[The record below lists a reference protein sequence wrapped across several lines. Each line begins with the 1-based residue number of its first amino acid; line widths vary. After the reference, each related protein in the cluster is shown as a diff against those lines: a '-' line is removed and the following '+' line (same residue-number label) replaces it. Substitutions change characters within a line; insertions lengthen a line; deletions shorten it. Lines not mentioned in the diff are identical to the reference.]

1 MSKLDFKILKQ
12 KWNARVWQITLNGIT
27 LTTPVF
33 MPVGTK
39 ATIKWLVLDMLK
51 DPKYIWD
58 LPEIKLI
65 LANTFHLYL
74 RPGDELIK
82 EAWGLHTFEN
92 RDKLILTDSGGFQ
105 VFSLGLSKESVKSSK
120 EDKSKV
126 ESPKSLL
133 KDLWLDKPST
143 EWGHD
148 VNIKLTETG
157 VKFRSPYD
165 GSKHIFTPEN
175 VVDIQCNLWS
185 DIMMVLDVCSPAGAD
200 KTVIEK
206 HMKMT
211 HRRAKRAFDHLKP
224 KYDDVRGVL
233 FPIVQWWTYAD
244 LRQQSVEF
252 LSQYARDGIAVGGV
266 SVGESKE
273 LIREVVAFTASKLP
287 IDKPRYLMGVGT
299 PEDITHAIEEGF
311 DMFDCVLPTRLG
323 RHGQAFAAAWNIKIN
338 NAKYTKD
345 FTPLTDDCAC
355 YTCKNFTRAY
365 LHHLFKEKEMLWGI
379 LLSLHNILYLHKI
392 VENWKTDML
401 NK

>member
-1 MSKLDFKILKQ
+1 MNKLKFKILKQ

-33 MPVGTK
+33 MPVWTK
-39 ATIKWLVLDMLK
+39 ATIKWIILDMLK
-51 DPKYIWD
+51 DPTYIWD

-92 RDKLILTDSGGFQ
+92 WDKLILTDSGGFQ
-105 VFSLGLSKESVKSSK
+105 VFSLWLGKNAASTIIQDNWWAHEVKMK
-120 EDKSKV
+120 LMED
-126 ESPKSLL
+126 
-133 KDLWLDKPST
+133 
-143 EWGHD
+143 
-148 VNIKLTETG
+148 G

-165 GSKHIFTPEN
+165 GSKHMFTPEW

-185 DIMMVLDVCSPAGAD
+185 DIMMVLDVCSPSGAD
-200 KTVIEK
+200 KKTIEK
-206 HMKMT
+206 HMQMT

-233 FPIVQWWTYAD
+233 FPIVQWWTYLD
-244 LRQQSVEF
+244 LRQESVDF
-252 LSQYARDGIAVGGV
+252 LSNYARDGIAVGGV
-266 SVGESKE
+266 SVWESKE
-273 LIREVVAFTASKLP
+273 LIREVVAYTASKLP
-287 IDKPRYLMGVGT
+287 TNVPRYLMGVGT

-323 RHGQAFAAAWNIKIN
+323 RHGQAFATGGNVKIN

-345 FTPLTDDCAC
+345 FTPLTDDCGC
-355 YTCKNFTRAY
+355 YTCKNFTKAY
-365 LHHLFKEKEMLWGI
+365 LHHLIKEKEMLW
-379 LLSLHNILYLHKI
+379 
-392 VENWKTDML
+392 
-401 NK
+401 

>member
-12 KWNARVWQITLNGIT
+12 KGNARVWQITLNGIT

-33 MPVGTK
+33 MPVWTK
-39 ATIKWLVLDMLK
+39 ATIKWIVLDMLK

-92 RDKLILTDSGGFQ
+92 WDKLILTDSGGFQ
-105 VFSLGLSKESVKSSK
+105 VFSLWLGKNAESTIIQDNWWAHEVKM
-120 EDKSKV
+120 
-126 ESPKSLL
+126 
-133 KDLWLDKPST
+133 
-143 EWGHD
+143 
-148 VNIKLTETG
+148 KLTEDG

-165 GSKHIFTPEN
+165 GSKHMFTPEW

-185 DIMMVLDVCSPAGAD
+185 DIMMVLDVCSPSGAD
-200 KTVIEK
+200 KKTIEK
-206 HMKMT
+206 HMQMT

-233 FPIVQWWTYAD
+233 FPIVQWWTHLD
-244 LRQQSVEF
+244 LRQQSVDF
-252 LSQYARDGIAVGGV
+252 LSNYARDGIAVGGV
-266 SVGESKE
+266 SVWESKD

-287 IDKPRYLMGVGT
+287 QDKPRYLMGVWT

-323 RHGQAFAAAWNIKIN
+323 RHGQAFATGGNVKIN

-345 FTPLTDDCAC
+345 FTPLTDDCGC
-355 YTCKNFTRAY
+355 YTCKNFTKAY
-365 LHHLFKEKEMLWGI
+365 LHHLIKEKEMLWGI
-379 LLSLHNILYLHKI
+379 LLSLHNIMYLHKI
-392 VENWKTDML
+392 VEDWKTNML
-401 NK
+401 KK

>member
-1 MSKLDFKILKQ
+1 MQYNPIYSSLYSNRITMSKLKFKILKQ

-39 ATIKWLVLDMLK
+39 ATIKGLVLDMLK

-58 LPEIKLI
+58 LPEIQLI

-92 RDKLILTDSGGFQ
+92 WDKLILTDSGGFQ
-105 VFSLGLSKESVKSSK
+105 VFSLWLGKEEVE
-120 EDKSKV
+120 EDWGRSRKV
-126 ESPKSLL
+126 EEG
-133 KDLWLDKPST
+133 T
-143 EWGHD
+143 HD
-148 VNIKLTETG
+148 VKMKLTEDG

-165 GSKHIFTPEN
+165 GSKHMFTPEG
-175 VVDIQCNLWS
+175 VVDIQSNFWS
-185 DIMMVLDVCSPAGAD
+185 DIMMVLDVCSPSGAD
-200 KTVIEK
+200 KKIIEQ
-206 HMKMT
+206 HMQMT

-224 KYDDVRGVL
+224 KYDEVRWVL
-233 FPIVQWWTYAD
+233 FPIVQWGTYLD
-244 LRQQSVEF
+244 LRQQSVDF
-252 LSQYARDGIAVGGV
+252 LTQYARDGIAVGGV
-266 SVGESKE
+266 SVWESKE

-287 IDKPRYLMGVGT
+287 ADKPRYLMWVGT
-299 PEDITHAIEEGF
+299 PEDILHAVEQGF

-323 RHGQAFAAAWNIKIN
+323 RHGEAFSADWNIKLN

-345 FTPLTDDCAC
+345 FTPLTSDCWC
-355 YTCKNFTRAY
+355 YACKNFTKAY
-365 LHHLFKEKEMLWGI
+365 IHHLLKEKEMLWGI

-392 VENWKTDML
+392 VEDRKTNML
-401 NK
+401 AQ